1 MKKLAP
7 RAHWEPVKVDN
18 GADRYCM
25 KEDTRVD
32 GPWEFGS
39 KPVRRNAATDWEEV
53 KTLAQKGEIDK
64 IDPQVYVSHYRNL

>member
-1 MKKLAP
+1 MKKYDK

-32 GPWEFGS
+32 GPWEFGV
-39 KPVRRNAATDWEEV
+39 KPVRRAVKADWAEVWENAV
-53 KTLAQKGEIDK
+53 KGDLDK
-64 IDPQVYVSHYRNL
+64 IDPEIRVTHYRNL